1 MPPRSFYFPE
11 NFEHIEAILRDA
23 HGPNVED
30 LFARFEVNGM
40 PPLVSEGSLA
50 QALGVSTR
58 LIFSIIKR
66 KEKHYRRFKIQKA
79 NGGTRNIAS
88 PRTYLKVIQWW
99 ILDNI
104 LRKVEFPE
112 NITGFVRGRGVQANA
127 NFHVGANHVL
137 NMDLKD
143 FFPSVSIG
151 RVRSS
156 FRSLGYDEVVAN
168 QLSEICTLDDCLPQ
182 GAPTSPSLA
191 NIAASDLDRSL
202 IDFARKW
209 KMKYTRYADDLT
221 FSSMKFISEEFK
233 DGIVLKINNCDFS
246 VNERKTRFC
255 GHGGRMEV
263 TGLVVNSHVQPPRQW
278 RNKVRMFFFQATKH
292 PEEFRDR
299 LDELNGYVGA
309 INAFVPQGKD
319 HKLLTMGSR
328 AISAV
333 KGVLG

>member
-11 NFEHIEAILRDA
+11 NHKHVEAILRDA
-23 HGPNVED
+23 QVADVDD
-30 LFARFEVNGM
+30 LVARFSDIGM
-40 PPLVSEGSLA
+40 PPLGNEGSLA

-66 KEKHYRRFKIQKA
+66 KEIHYRRFRIRKA
-79 NGGTRNIAS
+79 SGGTRDIAS

-104 LRKVEFPE
+104 LRTVEFPE
-112 NITGFVRGRGVQANA
+112 NITGFICGRGVQTNA

-151 RVRSS
+151 HVRSS
-156 FRSLGYDEVVAN
+156 FQSLGYDEIVAD

-182 GAPTSPSLA
+182 GAPTSPCLA

-202 IDFARKW
+202 IDFARESEI
-209 KMKYTRYADDLT
+209 KYTRYVDDLT
-221 FSSMKFISEEFK
+221 FSSQIFISEEVK
-233 DGIVLKINNCDFS
+233 DGIVSKVENCDFS
-246 VNERKTRFC
+246 INKRKTRFC
-255 GHGGRMEV
+255 GQGGRMEV
-263 TGLVVNSHVQPPRQW
+263 TGLVVNSHVQPPRHW
-278 RNKVRMFFFQATKH
+278 RNKVRMIFFQATRH
-292 PEEFRDR
+292 PEKFGDR
-299 LDELNGYVGA
+299 LDELNGYFGA
-309 INAFVPQGKD
+309 VNAFVPQGGD
-319 HKLLTMGSR
+319 HKLLTMGST

>member
-11 NFEHIEAILRDA
+11 NYKHVEAILRDA
-23 HGPNVED
+23 HVENVED
-30 LFARFEVNGM
+30 VVARFKVIGM

-50 QALGVSTR
+50 QAMGVSTR
-58 LIFSIIKR
+58 LVFSIIKR
-66 KEKHYRRFKIQKA
+66 KERHYRRFTVRKA
-79 NGGTRNIAS
+79 SGGTRNIAS

-104 LRKVEFPE
+104 LRKVDFPE
-112 NITGFVRGRGVQANA
+112 NTTGFICGRGIQVNA

-137 NMDLKD
+137 NMDLED

-156 FRSLGYDEVVAN
+156 FQALGYGEVVAD

-202 IDFARKW
+202 IDFAKEW
-209 KMKYTRYADDLT
+209 KIKYTIYADDLT
-221 FSSMKFISEEFK
+221 FSSKKFILEEFE
-233 DGIVLKINNCDFS
+233 DGIVSKVNDCGFS
-246 VNERKTRFC
+246 VNHRKTRFC

-278 RNKVRMFFFQATKH
+278 RNKVRMIFFQATRH
-292 PEEFRDR
+292 PEEFKDR
-299 LDELNGYVGA
+299 LDELNGYYGA
-309 INAFVPQGKD
+309 INAFVPQGRD
-319 HKLLTMGSR
+319 HKLLTMGNT
-328 AISAV
+328 AIDAV